1 MKTKIATKTDLFA
14 TLKEASGKVKKSKS
28 VVQEVELDER
38 VDRYCGLA
46 ETLKTTKT
54 EMKVLGGEIAGELE
68 GKRMNTSIRAL
79 HNGLSLLISWTSRFQ
94 EIPLE
99 AEGELRDIMGAR
111 YNSLIEPKNSIK
123 VRDNVSNEQLS
134 ELLELVG
141 KERFLDLFEVKQVL
155 KPTEEFDER
164 DFPLEIR
171 DFVKRVVVIK
181 ANR

>member
-1 MKTKIATKTDLFA
+1 MKTKTATKTDLFV
-14 TLKEASGKVKKSKS
+14 TLKEASKTAKRTT
-28 VVQEVELDER
+28 VQELELDER
-38 VDRYCGLA
+38 VDQYCQLA
-46 ETLKTTKT
+46 ETLKTAKT
-54 EMKVLGGEIAGELE
+54 EMKVLGSEITGNLE
-68 GKRMNTSIRAL
+68 EKRVNTSIRAL

-94 EIPLE
+94 EIPVE

-123 VRDNVSNEQLS
+123 VKDNVSNEQLS

-164 DFPLEIR
+164 DFPPEIR
-171 DFVKRVVVIK
+171 DFVKRVIVIK